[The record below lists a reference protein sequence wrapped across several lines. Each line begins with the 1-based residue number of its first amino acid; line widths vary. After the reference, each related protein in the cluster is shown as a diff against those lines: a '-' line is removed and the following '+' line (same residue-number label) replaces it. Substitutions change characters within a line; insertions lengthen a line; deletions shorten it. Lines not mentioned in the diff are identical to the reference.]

1 MIRRIIKQ
9 IRIFALLMKVEKME
23 PNNYVLGSKVRKI
36 LSVYKD
42 GKEIKD
48 LEILKYSPNDL
59 IDHLERQFTD
69 GMTWEN
75 YGKWHVDHIQPISSF
90 NINEIGDE
98 EFIKCWSLKNLQPLW
113 GEDNIRKSNK
123 IIN

>member
-1 MIRRIIKQ
+1 MIKRIIKQ

-48 LEILKYSPNDL
+48 LEIIKYSP
-59 IDHLERQFTD
+59 
-69 GMTWEN
+69 
-75 YGKWHVDHIQPISSF
+75 
-90 NINEIGDE
+90 
-98 EFIKCWSLKNLQPLW
+98 
-113 GEDNIRKSNK
+113 KS
-123 IIN
+123 